1 MKNKYRNPGN
11 ANGFPDRVKYL
22 NFILS
27 KSLMILLWVIIM
39 LPVSG
44 NDRVTV
50 EEQGP
55 ELIPADIY
63 NQRQM
68 TQLLK
73 NLNAA
78 LPEEAAEFLERFATE
93 FNLDPDARPE
103 PPRDI
108 HEIKI
113 DGRRFVPDPGVDQQ
127 LTELIEKADP
137 DDFAIAYMQLREM
150 PSLGDYITLSQM
162 RVRGLFKG
170 HWIGH
175 STFIVAF
182 PVEIYKELTGLPQLR
197 WLGYYS
203 PGEKIRI
210 EFERIP
216 SALITPIDTDRK
228 EYREY
233 FSIAQIEV
241 RQFDETL
248 QKYLVNIRPEQAE
261 ELAEQWWV
269 RSIEFF
275 EIPTVEQDLAE
286 SELHK
291 KFFPQDSRIMSSAES
306 IWPVRTGSGVR
317 IGLIDT
323 NPDAGHPDFGNVTFL
338 PGSDTGTETHGTHV
352 AGIIAARNSGTGT
365 LSGTYGAQGIA
376 PGAMLYS
383 VNLGGSDFYAG
394 AFQRFKNNNIR
405 LSNHSWGL
413 PNFINTYRSSE
424 EDFDRYV
431 ADDDHIVIKSAGNNG
446 IAGSNISRPGTGK
459 NVIAVG
465 SVRYLTDDDRENR
478 EIGGISVFSSGG
490 PSVGRLKP
498 ELVAPGGQTNGD
510 YGYRKYGV
518 VSLNPDGNTENNL
531 WPEDSAYRRSEGTS
545 MAAPHVTGTAAL
557 MLETWNNLSSQA
569 FKARLIGTTIP
580 IKAGGDNP
588 RAGYA
593 NTSAGYGL
601 LNAFNA
607 AGLKSGNE
615 SETLKWVKGTVK
627 YSWGLGYDDEFI
639 PFAVPPNVERLIFVL
654 AFNDVPGGDG
664 DLVHDLELK
673 VSGPGVTNRTPNLPA
688 GVTNKSALQKLVI
701 ENPQTGPWSAT
712 VTFLNPGILSVQ
724 DYSLFVYAIYKT
736 PELDVTSVSHP
747 GNVDVGETFI
757 VSMTVENIG
766 GWIAAGVTAR
776 VRGSGFEGEVDFTK
790 NVRNLKFQGDNATIE
805 FELTALQ
812 PPFDGSLI
820 NIRSLEFCTDAVNRE
835 IEPVCTGVNI
845 GIRPPWLF
853 AFDLSEQ
860 YLVANGISTL
870 NIVAQ
875 IQNSDG
881 SAVADRT
888 MVAFTTTLGTF
899 GRETLTLEPTVNG
912 KATATLTS
920 SITRGIA
927 VVTALLEENKE
938 ISSVTKVY
946 FTPEGI
952 EVREF
957 HEETIFDSGVVDAGK
972 VIGGKISIEAT
983 GLRTI
988 TAAAYSDNPVRIPAS
1003 DVVSK
1008 FINVHIDRRD
1018 DIDMM
1023 ELEFCA
1029 ENFLTETDRWR
1040 SEYVLHYW
1048 DGSDWTAA
1056 SDQEFDGANC
1066 TVLAVTGR
1074 TSPDFSEFNDIV
1086 FAAMTPV
1093 TSVTDLHGVP
1103 EFFTLHQNYPNPFN
1117 PSTQI
1122 RFDIPQETRVRLE
1135 IFNVFGQRIAVLVD
1149 ELRSAG
1155 YYTEHFDAGHLASG
1169 IYFYRIR
1176 AGEFTEV
1183 KKLMLLR

>member
-1 MKNKYRNPGN
+1 M
-11 ANGFPDRVKYL
+11 V
-22 NFILS
+22 
-27 KSLMILLWVIIM
+27 LLWVIIM

-78 LPEEAAEFLERFATE
+78 LPEEAAEFLEIFAEE
-93 FNLDPDARPE
+93 FDLDPDARPE

-113 DGRRFVPDPGVDQQ
+113 DGRRFTPEPGVDQQ
-127 LTELIEKADP
+127 LAEIIEKSDT
-137 DDFAIAYMQLREM
+137 DDFVIAYMQLEEM
-150 PSLGDYITLSQM
+150 PSLRDYIILSQM
-162 RVRGLFKG
+162 KVRGLFKG

-175 STFIVAF
+175 STFIIAF
-182 PVEIYKELTGLPQLR
+182 PVAIYKELLELPQLR

-210 EFERIP
+210 EHGRIP
-216 SALITPIDTDRK
+216 TALVTPVDTDRD

-233 FSIAQIEV
+233 FANARIGV

-248 QKYLVNIRPEQAE
+248 QKYLVNIQPQEAEQ
-261 ELAEQWWV
+261 LAGQWWV
-269 RSIEFF
+269 RSVEFL
-275 EIPTVEQDLAE
+275 EIPTLEQDLAE

-291 KFFPQDSRIMSSAES
+291 KFLPQDSRIMSSAES
-306 IWPVRTGSGVR
+306 IWPVRTGTGVR
-317 IGLIDT
+317 VGLIDT

-338 PGSDTGTETHGTHV
+338 PGSDTGTQTHGTHV
-352 AGIIAARNSGTGT
+352 SGIIAARNSGTGT

-376 PGAMLYS
+376 PGAVLYS
-383 VNLGGSDFYAG
+383 VDLNGTDVYTG
-394 AFQRFKNNNIR
+394 AFQRFRNNNIR
-405 LSNHSWGL
+405 LSNHSWGWT
-413 PNFINTYRSSE
+413 NSINTYQSTE

-498 ELVAPGGQTNGD
+498 DLVAPGGQTNGD

-518 VSLNPDGNTENNL
+518 VSLNPDGNTDDNL

-557 MLETWNNLSSQA
+557 MLQTWNNLSSQA

-580 IKAGGDNP
+580 VKAGGDNP
-588 RAGYA
+588 RSGYA

-654 AFNDVPGGDG
+654 AYNDVPGGDG
-664 DLVHDLELK
+664 DLVHNLELK
-673 VSGPGVTNRTPNLPA
+673 VSGPGVTNRTPSLPA

-701 ENPQTGPWSAT
+701 EDPQTGPWSAT
-712 VTFLNPGILSVQ
+712 VTFLNPGIFDVQ

-736 PELDVTSVSHP
+736 PELDVISVSHP

-776 VRGSGFEGEVDFTK
+776 VQGSGFEGEVDFTK
-790 NVRNLKFQGDNATIE
+790 NVRNLKFQGDNVIIE

-812 PPFDGSLI
+812 PAFDGSII
-820 NIRSLEFCTDAVNRE
+820 NIRSLEFCADAVNRE

-853 AFDLSEQ
+853 AFDLTEK
-860 YLVANGISTL
+860 YLIANGISTL

-875 IQNSDG
+875 VQNSDG
-881 SAVADRT
+881 SAAADRT
-888 MVAFTTTLGTF
+888 MVAFITTLGTF
-899 GRETLTLEPTVNG
+899 GRETLTLQPTVNG

-920 SITRGIA
+920 STTRGIA
-927 VVTALLEENKE
+927 VVTALLEDNKD
-938 ISSVTKVY
+938 ISRVTKVY

-952 EVREF
+952 GVREF

-972 VIGGKISIEAT
+972 VIGGKISVEAT

-988 TAAAYSDNPVRIPAS
+988 TAAAYSDNPVRSPAS

-1018 DIDMM
+1018 DIEMM

-1040 SEYVLHYW
+1040 SDYILHYW

-1056 SDQEFDGANC
+1056 SDQEFDGTGC
-1066 TVLAVTGR
+1066 TVLAVTER
-1074 TSPDFSEFNDIV
+1074 TSPDFSDFSDIV

-1093 TSVTDLHGVP
+1093 TSVTELEGVP
-1103 EFFTLHQNYPNPFN
+1103 ELFALHQNYPNPFN
-1117 PSTQI
+1117 PVTTI
-1122 RFDIPQETRVRLE
+1122 RYDVPEQSMITISIYNVLGQRVRE
-1135 IFNVFGQRIAVLVD
+1135 LVNT
-1149 ELRSAG
+1149 EHAPG
-1155 YYTEHFDAGHLASG
+1155 YYRVIWDGTNANGRPVTSG
-1169 IYFYRIR
+1169 MYIYRIT
-1176 AGEFTEV
+1176 AGDYVSSKRLVIT
-1183 KKLMLLR
+1183 K